1 VIRATATLRC
11 ASRAL
16 STMPARTAMT
26 LEQAMMSGHLIVSEL
41 KTPTM
46 VSALQSVRQGDKL
59 SKWQQANAVLIQCT
73 LRALPQIGMTQ
84 DARGLHMYTE
94 SFAEISRSEL
104 AEERDALQGL
114 NAQKWNIL
122 LEETFECKP
131 APPMDL
137 AKARAIAIDMV
148 DALQDPMLH
157 RQMEESRTGIAS
169 RLSESERQQLVARA
183 VLGVQSDVI
192 AAHGFGGDAGYAQA
206 QVCLMEHAADA
217 VVTAS
222 VAAATTTLYARGGI
236 NLQEALQQ
244 AMGGA

>member
-1 VIRATATLRC
+1 MLLRATPEIHFSTMLSVIRATATLRC

-16 STMPARTAMT
+16 SMMPARTAMT

-114 NAQKWNIL
+114 NAQKVCANQLICHRRPASSRSLPRSGTYCSRRPSSASLRHRW
-122 LEETFECKP
+122 TSPKP
-131 APPMDL
+131 VPSPL
-137 AKARAIAIDMV
+137 
-148 DALQDPMLH
+148 
-157 RQMEESRTGIAS
+157 TW
-169 RLSESERQQLVARA
+169 
-183 VLGVQSDVI
+183 
-192 AAHGFGGDAGYAQA
+192 
-206 QVCLMEHAADA
+206 
-217 VVTAS
+217 
-222 VAAATTTLYARGGI
+222 
-236 NLQEALQQ
+236 
-244 AMGGA
+244 